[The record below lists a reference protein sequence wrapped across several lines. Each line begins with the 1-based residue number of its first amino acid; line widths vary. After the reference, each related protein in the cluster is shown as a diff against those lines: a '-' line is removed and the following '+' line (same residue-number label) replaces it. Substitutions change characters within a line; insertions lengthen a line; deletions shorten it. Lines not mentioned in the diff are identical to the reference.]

1 VLAFSAPMSVT
12 IREVARQARV
22 STATVSRVLNGSGPV
37 AEATRRRVTQAVTEL
52 AYEPNAVARSLVSA
66 ATHTI
71 GILLP
76 DISNPFFP
84 ELVKG
89 VQLLADDRRYTLLLL
104 NTEGD
109 ATREASA
116 LSTLRGKRVDGVVM
130 VGLTS
135 GPERIGAVLGTEIPV
150 VVLDRAMRPGTY
162 TVVRLDHARG
172 AALAMRH
179 LLALGH
185 EKIAYIGGP
194 RGLELSRERVGAYR
208 AALRG
213 AGIGVDPRLVLR
225 GDFSEVGGS
234 VAVEHLLA
242 SGAAFTAIF
251 AANDLSAIGA
261 IRALRTHGL
270 QVPKDVSVIGFDDI
284 HLAGYVTPALT
295 TIRQPTY
302 AMGRRAA
309 ELLIDAVEGAG
320 SLTPETVLFEP
331 ELVVRESTAPPPDE

>member
-1 VLAFSAPMSVT
+1 MSVT
-12 IREVARQARV
+12 IREVARQAQV

-37 AEATRRRVTQAVTEL
+37 AEATRQRVRQAVIDL
-52 AYEPNAVARSLVSA
+52 AYEPNAVARSLVSSS
-66 ATHTI
+66 THTI

-104 NTEGD
+104 NTE
-109 ATREASA
+109 ASAIREASA

-130 VGLTS
+130 VGLTTR
-135 GPERIGAVLGTEIPV
+135 PEQIKEVLGTEIPV
-150 VVLDRAMRPGTY
+150 VVLDRAMRPGSF

-172 AALAMRH
+172 AAMAMTH
-179 LLALGH
+179 LVDLGH
-185 EKIAYIGGP
+185 RRIAHIAGP
-194 RGLELSRERVGAYR
+194 RGLELSRQRSAAYRSALRRVGQPA
-208 AALRG
+208 
-213 AGIGVDPRLVLR
+213 DPRLLLR
-225 GDFSEVGGS
+225 GDFSELGGS
-234 VAVEHLLA
+234 VAVEQLLDA
-242 SGAAFTAIF
+242 GVDFTAVF

-270 QVPKDVSVIGFDDI
+270 RVPDDVSVIGFDDI
-284 HLAGYVTPALT
+284 QLAGYVTPALT

-309 ELLIDAVEGAG
+309 ELLIDAVQGTG
-320 SLTPETVLFEP
+320 SLTPRTVLFEP
-331 ELVVRESTAPPPDE
+331 ELVVRESTAPPAR

>member
-1 VLAFSAPMSVT
+1 MSVT

-37 AEATRRRVTQAVTEL
+37 AEATRRRVTEAVARL

-109 ATREASA
+109 STREASA
-116 LSTLRGKRVDGVVM
+116 LSTLRGKRVDGLVM
-130 VGLTS
+130 VGLS
-135 GPERIGAVLGTEIPV
+135 AGPEQVGEMLGTDIPV

-172 AALAMRH
+172 AAMAMEH
-179 LLALGH
+179 LLGLGH
-185 EKIAYIGGP
+185 RKIAYIAGP
-194 RGLELSRERVGAYR
+194 RGLELSRQRIGAYR
-208 AALRG
+208 TALRE
-213 AGIGVDPRLVLR
+213 AGLDVDPRLVLG
-225 GDFSEVGGS
+225 GDFTEVGGS
-234 VAVEHLLA
+234 AAAEQLLA
-242 SGAAFTAIF
+242 SRIAFTAVF

-261 IRALRTHGL
+261 IRALRTHGRR
-270 QVPKDVSVIGFDDI
+270 VPEDVSVIGFDDI

-309 ELLIDAVEGAG
+309 ELLIDAIEGAG
-320 SLTPETVLFEP
+320 SLTPQTVLFQP
-331 ELVVRESTAPPPDE
+331 ELVVRESTAPPRR